1 MSALTVP
8 FLMPRVEEVV
18 PDYAMLKDR
27 LTGSSVVEERYT
39 ATQVP
44 SSGDSY
50 SVGGSGTKLMII
62 RVANQNDYI
71 DTSTMVLSF
80 RAQAAAGL
88 ANVAIDD
95 HVFSTVD
102 TINVKVGGQ
111 TVEVLN
117 NVGHLMNALVQGSMP
132 IQYYKTNGAFEGL
145 YAYNKWADAKG
156 LPAASTTSF
165 AGSAGTPLLSTFTSA
180 TSGGTVNQQVF
191 FPGDVQPSSLPDASG
206 SLALD
211 ARWDIGNAWLANGRY
226 YSVPLTLLGLCR
238 IPTLFAARNF
248 QDVTIEI
255 LFRSSVAGA
264 VWQRN
269 PQAAAESTV
278 GSGQINI
285 TDVQLTYDCCR
296 MSADYYAL
304 MDNEL
309 KMPNGSGVAYPIDTY
324 QVQPA
329 TIPAVSTL
337 GTGGAQTAIP
347 LPGLTRIVVAKGTR
361 FLKGV
366 YGVTKVA
373 ASESSPLWR
382 NNSAA
387 GNFGFNSYQVV
398 INSKRYPQLQIQ
410 SSAQAFQELQKAYNQ
425 LGSVAAGSPV
435 SWFTYCG
442 QPFNRLT
449 AGAAM
454 VNASRQDAVVT
465 STKDGTTLGAF
476 AGDEAMFQVGV
487 NLEQFLTNQPDAGGI
502 NTSTSG
508 YQIAVELGQ
517 GGFSQSDAGSGSAAT
532 GLFVGAGLTHYVILH
547 FTRVLT
553 LKAGA
558 VEILD

>member
-18 PDYAMLKDR
+18 PDFAMLKDR
-27 LTGSSVVEERYT
+27 LTGASVVEERYT

-50 SVGGSGTKLMII
+50 TVGGSGSKLMII

-71 DTSTMVLSF
+71 DTSTMVLQFKATGS
-80 RAQAAAGL
+80 GL
-88 ANVAIDD
+88 TNCAIDD
-95 HVFSTVD
+95 HIFSCVD

-117 NVGHLMNALVQGSMP
+117 NVGHLMNALTQGSMP
-132 IQYYKTNGAFEGL
+132 ESYYSKCGAFEGL
-145 YAYNKWADAKG
+145 YVYDKSPQTTGVTGYLGIGTGGVDLPTAAPVAATVPTTWALVDAALG
-156 LPAASTTSF
+156 SRPDFS
-165 AGSAGTPLLSTFTSA
+165 GSASVDS
-180 TSGGTVNQQVF
+180 
-191 FPGDVQPSSLPDASG
+191 
-206 SLALD
+206 
-211 ARWDIGNAWLANGRY
+211 RWVLGNSWLTGGRY
-226 YSVPLTLLGLCR
+226 YTVPLTLLGLCR

-264 VWQRN
+264 VWQLN
-269 PQAAAESTV
+269 PNTTA
-278 GSGQINI
+278 SGDTTAGFINI
-285 TDVQLTYDCCR
+285 TDVSLTYDCCR

-329 TIPAVSTL
+329 TIPASSASAALAAAVPQPT
-337 GTGGAQTAIP
+337 
-347 LPGLTRIVVAKGTR
+347 LTRIVVAKGTR
-361 FLKGV
+361 FLKSV
-366 YGVTKVA
+366 YGVTKYTA
-373 ASESSPLWR
+373 GENDPRWR
-382 NNSAA
+382 NNSSS

-410 SSAQAFQELQKAYNQ
+410 SSAMAFQELQKAYNQ
-425 LGSVAAGSPV
+425 LGSVAGGSMI
-435 SWFTYCG
+435 SWYDYVG
-442 QPFNRLT
+442 HPHIRRT
-449 AGAAM
+449 AGLTFATAAN
-454 VNASRQDAVVT
+454 NAKQDTLTVG
-465 STKDGTTLGAF
+465 TKDGTTLGASP
-476 AGDEAMFQVGV
+476 GDEGKFQVGV

-508 YQIAVELGQ
+508 YQIAIEIAQ
-517 GGFSQSDAGSGSAAT
+517 GGLATVGTSGVADGTFSGAA
-532 GLFVGAGLTHYVILH
+532 ATHYVILH